1 MEKLTTILE
10 NNDAF
15 IETFFELIDNVNS
28 WILTNQKYTV
38 EYATPDTRTDDY
50 IYNGNNAVL
59 LYYSE
64 ELKKRIII
72 EEKTFIDDIR
82 TDDSKTNKEKA
93 IEIIKEIEDGQ
104 KKADELENKLQTLK
118 EIYKV
123 SKEIIEEYEKNK

>member
-93 IEIIKEIEDGQ
+93 IEIIKEIKDGQ